1 MRSKSVKIVSR
12 GCLGRGPLSSAKK
25 YRKSDPLEPSQ
36 EGSLCSDSTIFT
48 FPLCSPKVSKMVA
61 KSSRNGGPM
70 LSKTSPERLPN
81 KCSKHVRF
89 FIDFESQKGGQNRPG
104 MAGRGPGHGGTRP
117 RAWRGGPQGQ
127 QVRFLDSNLGSLSS
141 KTRPCKLEN
150 TSTDAKLMM
159 SRCTRKEFIST

>member
-1 MRSKSVKIVSR
+1 MGEVRSRVQKHVKKGDLLKPSR
-12 GCLGRGPLSSAKK
+12 
-25 YRKSDPLEPSQ
+25 
-36 EGSLCSDSTIFT
+36 EGSLCSDSTVFT
-48 FPLCSPKVSKMVA
+48 FSLWSPKVSKMVA
-61 KSSRNGGPM
+61 QSSQNRGPR
-70 LSKTSPERLPN
+70 LSKTSPERLSK

-89 FIDFESQKGGQNRPG
+89 LIAFESQKGGQNRPG

-150 TSTDAKLMM
+150 MSADTKLMM